1 MYSNFILVSCTTA
14 GREIIKHIFKS
25 KYFSKYFIGV
35 INLNEKRG
43 KKKSDYDNYND
54 LVKKYKFQ
62 QWKVDNINSKK
73 VLNIIKENKVNLIFQ
88 LGWSEKFENK
98 LLYLP
103 KYGCI
108 GMHPSY
114 LPEGKGAAILNW
126 AIIKG
131 YNKWGVSYFRM
142 DDKFDNGEILSQRR
156 MNIYN
161 NDTIKELI
169 NRANLISLQIFKEN
183 INKWISGKFRFK
195 KKNEKNK
202 IINYVRALS
211 KPYPGAF
218 VIYKDKKIIIW
229 KLGKKYKFLK
239 KFRNNNFLFK
249 YKKKLYLNVIESKK
263 IIEVKNFKFEK
274 V

>member
-1 MYSNFILVSCTTA
+1 M
-14 GREIIKHIFKS
+14 
-25 KYFSKYFIGV
+25 
-35 INLNEKRG
+35 
-43 KKKSDYDNYND
+43 D
-54 LVKKYKFQ
+54 
-62 QWKVDNINSKK
+62 
-73 VLNIIKENKVNLIFQ
+73 LIFQ
-88 LGWSEKFENK
+88 LGWSEKFKNK

-131 YNKWGVSYFRM
+131 YKKWGVSYFKM

-156 MNIYN
+156 MNIYSK
-161 NDTIKELI
+161 DTIRELI
-169 NRANLISLQIFKEN
+169 NRANSISLQIFKEN
-183 INKWISGKFRFK
+183 INKWISGKFNFK
-195 KKNEKNK
+195 KKNQKNK
-202 IINYVRALS
+202 SIFYKRTPEDGQIFENFKIKKITNYVRALS

-218 VIYKDKKIIIW
+218 VIYKNKKIIIW

-239 KFRNNNFLFK
+239 KIPNNNFLFK
-249 YKKKLYLNVIESKK
+249 YKKKLYLRVIESKK
-263 IIEVKNFKFEK
+263 IIEVKNFKLQK